1 MLKSLKHL
9 KTGSNTKQQMGTKQ
23 ILIIIPVL
31 IIFSYLFDAFS
42 RKTKFPSVLLLL
54 ATGMVARAIAD
65 WYGFAG
71 LAMLTEL
78 IAVLGTIG
86 LILIVLE
93 GALELRIK
101 KENLGTLFSGFI
113 AAVVILIVNIGLIGW
128 LIAFLTDLPHA
139 LSVLLA
145 VPLSIISSAVAIP
158 SAAGLLQRDREFVVY
173 ESTFSDIIGILIFN
187 YALGQYYK
195 EEALIAMAPLL
206 QLGLQLLGI
215 VLLSLAIAFA
225 LFQLLKRITHHV
237 KFFLILALLILL
249 YALGKFLHLPALV
262 TIFIFGLFLG
272 NIKTMFP
279 KFLAQYVNP
288 EKIENDLHEFHVLTG
303 ESTFLVRTFF
313 FLFFGFSITL
323 DTFLDVEPYGYGLLI
338 LAAMFGVRYAY
349 FAVTKWQWQPSTR
362 VFLSPRGLISILLFF
377 QLQESHIPA
386 LQNQVIDE
394 KVLLI
399 IIIFSMLVMLLGT
412 IRSAVDADTAPDV
425 AFTITNPEAEL
436 PTNNHSHNENN
447 SDVPPST

>member
-1 MLKSLKHL
+1 
-9 KTGSNTKQQMGTKQ
+9 MGTKQ

-42 RKTKFPSVLLLL
+42 RKTKFPSVLLLIG
-54 ATGMVARAIAD
+54 TGMVSRAIAD

-71 LAMLTEL
+71 LEMLTAL

-93 GALELRIK
+93 GALELQIK
-101 KENLGTLFSGFI
+101 KESMGTLFSGFT
-113 AAVVILIVNIGLIGW
+113 AALVILVVNIWVVGQLIT
-128 LIAFLTDLPHA
+128 LFTDISPS
-139 LSVLLA
+139 LSIVLA

-158 SAAGLLQRDREFVVY
+158 SAAGLLQQDREFVVY
-173 ESTFSDIIGILIFN
+173 ESTFSDILGILIFN
-187 YALGQYYK
+187 YALGQYHK
-195 EEALIAMAPLL
+195 EEVLFAASPLL
-206 QLGLQLLGI
+206 QLGAQLIGI

-272 NIKTMFP
+272 NIKTLFP
-279 KFLAQYVNP
+279 KFLSQYVNP
-288 EKIENDLHEFHVLTG
+288 EKIEKDLHEFHVLTG

-323 DTFLDVEPYGYGLLI
+323 DTFLGVEPYFYGLLI
-338 LAAMFGVRYAY
+338 LGAMLGVRYAY
-349 FAVTKWQWQPSTR
+349 FGITQWQLQPSTR

-377 QLQESHIPA
+377 QLQESQIPE
-386 LQNQVIDE
+386 LQNQIIDE
-394 KVLLI
+394 RVLLI

-412 IRSAVDADTAPDV
+412 IRSPISSSTDELEL
-425 AFTITNPEAEL
+425 TITNPEIEL
-436 PTNNHSHNENN
+436 PTQNDSLNENN
-447 SDVPPST
+447 SDVPDTEK

>member
-1 MLKSLKHL
+1 
-9 KTGSNTKQQMGTKQ
+9 MGTKQ

-42 RKTKFPSVLLLL
+42 RKTKFPSVLLLIG
-54 ATGMVARAIAD
+54 TGMVSRAIAD

-71 LAMLTEL
+71 LEMLTAL

-93 GALELRIK
+93 GALELQIK
-101 KENLGTLFSGFI
+101 KESMGTLFSGFT
-113 AAVVILIVNIGLIGW
+113 AALVILVVNIWVVGQLIT
-128 LIAFLTDLPHA
+128 LFTDISPS
-139 LSVLLA
+139 LSIVLA

-158 SAAGLLQRDREFVVY
+158 SAAGLLQQDREFVVY
-173 ESTFSDIIGILIFN
+173 ESTVSDLLGILIFN
-187 YALGQYYK
+187 YALGQYHK
-195 EEALIAMAPLL
+195 EEVLFAASPLL
-206 QLGLQLLGI
+206 QLGAQLLGI

-249 YALGKFLHLPALV
+249 YALGKFLQLPALV

-272 NIKTMFP
+272 NIKTLFP
-279 KFLAQYVNP
+279 KFLSQYVNP
-288 EKIENDLHEFHVLTG
+288 EKIEKDLHEFHVLTG

-323 DTFLDVEPYGYGLLI
+323 DTFLGVEAYFYGLLI
-338 LAAMFGVRYAY
+338 LGAMLGVRYAY
-349 FAVTKWQWQPSTR
+349 FGITQWQLQPSTR

-377 QLQESHIPA
+377 QLQESKIPE
-386 LQNQVIDE
+386 LQNQIIDE
-394 KVLLI
+394 RVLLI

-412 IRSAVDADTAPDV
+412 IRSPISSSTDELEL
-425 AFTITNPEAEL
+425 TITNPEIEL
-436 PTNNHSHNENN
+436 PTPNDSLNENN
-447 SDVPPST
+447 SDVPDTEK

>member
-1 MLKSLKHL
+1 
-9 KTGSNTKQQMGTKQ
+9 MGTKQ

-42 RKTKFPSVLLLL
+42 RKTKFPSVLLLIG
-54 ATGMVARAIAD
+54 TGMVSRAIAD

-71 LAMLTEL
+71 LEMLTAL

-93 GALELRIK
+93 GALELQIK
-101 KENLGTLFSGFI
+101 KESMGTLFSGFT
-113 AAVVILIVNIGLIGW
+113 AALVILVVNIWVVGQLIT
-128 LIAFLTDLPHA
+128 LFTDISPS
-139 LSVLLA
+139 LSIVLA

-158 SAAGLLQRDREFVVY
+158 SAAGLLQQDREFVVY
-173 ESTFSDIIGILIFN
+173 ESTFSDILGILIFN
-187 YALGQYYK
+187 YALGQYHK
-195 EEALIAMAPLL
+195 DEVLFAASPLL
-206 QLGLQLLGI
+206 QLGAQLIGI

-272 NIKTMFP
+272 NIKTLFP
-279 KFLAQYVNP
+279 KFLSQYVNP
-288 EKIENDLHEFHVLTG
+288 EKIEKDLHEFHVLTG

-323 DTFLDVEPYGYGLLI
+323 DTFLGVEPYFYGLLI
-338 LAAMFGVRYAY
+338 LGAMLGVRYAY
-349 FAVTKWQWQPSTR
+349 FGITQWQLQPSTR

-377 QLQESHIPA
+377 QLQESQIPE
-386 LQNQVIDE
+386 LQNQIIDE
-394 KVLLI
+394 RVLLI

-412 IRSAVDADTAPDV
+412 IRSPISSSTDELEL
-425 AFTITNPEAEL
+425 TITNPEIEL
-436 PTNNHSHNENN
+436 PTPNDSLNENN
-447 SDVPPST
+447 SDVPDTEK

>member
-1 MLKSLKHL
+1 
-9 KTGSNTKQQMGTKQ
+9 MGTKQ

-42 RKTKFPSVLLLL
+42 RKTKFPSVLLLIG
-54 ATGMVARAIAD
+54 TGMVSRAIAD

-71 LAMLTEL
+71 LEMLTAL

-93 GALELRIK
+93 GALELQIK
-101 KENLGTLFSGFI
+101 KESMGTLFSGFT
-113 AAVVILIVNIGLIGW
+113 AALVILVVNIWVVGQLIT
-128 LIAFLTDLPHA
+128 LFTDISPS
-139 LSVLLA
+139 LSIVLA

-158 SAAGLLQRDREFVVY
+158 SAAGLLQQDREFVVY
-173 ESTFSDIIGILIFN
+173 ESTFSDILGILIFN
-187 YALGQYYK
+187 YALGQYHK
-195 EEALIAMAPLL
+195 EEVLFAASPLL
-206 QLGLQLLGI
+206 QLGAQLIGI

-249 YALGKFLHLPALV
+249 YALGKFLQLPALV

-272 NIKTMFP
+272 NIKTLFP
-279 KFLAQYVNP
+279 KFLSQYVNP
-288 EKIENDLHEFHVLTG
+288 EKIEKDLHEFHVLTG

-323 DTFLDVEPYGYGLLI
+323 DTFLGVEAYFYGLLI
-338 LAAMFGVRYAY
+338 LGAMLGVRYAY
-349 FAVTKWQWQPSTR
+349 FGITQWQLQPSTR

-377 QLQESHIPA
+377 QLQESQIPE
-386 LQNQVIDE
+386 LQNQIIDE
-394 KVLLI
+394 RVLLI

-412 IRSAVDADTAPDV
+412 IRSPISSLTDELEL
-425 AFTITNPEAEL
+425 TITNPEIEL
-436 PTNNHSHNENN
+436 PTPNDSLNENN
-447 SDVPPST
+447 SDVPDTEK

>member
-1 MLKSLKHL
+1 
-9 KTGSNTKQQMGTKQ
+9 MGTKQ

-42 RKTKFPSVLLLL
+42 RKTKFPSVLLLIG
-54 ATGMVARAIAD
+54 TGMVSRASAD

-71 LAMLTEL
+71 LEMLTAL

-93 GALELRIK
+93 GALELQIK
-101 KENLGTLFSGFI
+101 KESMGTLFSGFT
-113 AAVVILIVNIGLIGW
+113 AALVILVVNIWIVGQLIT
-128 LIAFLTDLPHA
+128 LFTDISPS
-139 LSVLLA
+139 LSIVLA

-158 SAAGLLQRDREFVVY
+158 SAAGLLQQDREFVVY
-173 ESTFSDIIGILIFN
+173 ESTFSDILGILIFN
-187 YALGQYYK
+187 YALGQYHK
-195 EEALIAMAPLL
+195 DEVLFAASPLL
-206 QLGLQLLGI
+206 QLGAQLIGI

-272 NIKTMFP
+272 NIKTLFP
-279 KFLAQYVNP
+279 KFLSQYVNP
-288 EKIENDLHEFHVLTG
+288 EKIEKDLHEFHVLTG

-323 DTFLDVEPYGYGLLI
+323 DTFLGVEPYFYGLLI
-338 LAAMFGVRYAY
+338 LGAMLGVRYAY
-349 FAVTKWQWQPSTR
+349 FGITQWQLQPSTR

-377 QLQESHIPA
+377 QLQESQIPE
-386 LQNQVIDE
+386 LQNQIIDE
-394 KVLLI
+394 RVLLI

-412 IRSAVDADTAPDV
+412 IRSPISSSTDELEL
-425 AFTITNPEAEL
+425 TITNPEIEL
-436 PTNNHSHNENN
+436 PTPNDSLNENN
-447 SDVPPST
+447 SDVPDTEK